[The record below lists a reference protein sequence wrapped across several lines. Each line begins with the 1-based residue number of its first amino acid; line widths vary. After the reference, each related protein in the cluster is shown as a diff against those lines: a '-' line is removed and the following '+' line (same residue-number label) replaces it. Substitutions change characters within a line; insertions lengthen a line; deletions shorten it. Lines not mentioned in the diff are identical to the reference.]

1 MRKRATEQRGC
12 GFLGIGTGEE
22 ARKDPADS
30 CDVKKK
36 MFRQANSGESLCL
49 GLPAETSHCQHL
61 FFFLVPVPSA
71 RYIELGI

>member
-1 MRKRATEQRGC
+1 MRKRAIEQRGC

-36 MFRQANSGESLCL
+36 CL
-49 GLPAETSHCQHL
+49 DRLTQGRAFAWACLLRPRTVST